1 MKLGSANHEEKM
13 VDLVK
18 ERTQKRLSQVLVKD
32 TVFVSILINTI
43 YDNNNNSPYVVINS
57 RRMS

>member
-1 MKLGSANHEEKM
+1 M
-13 VDLVK
+13 DLVK